1 MSDVIV
7 DIVETGTTLK
17 ENNLEVIEEIVD
29 ISARFVCNKSSYKFN
44 SDEINLITDKILSEI
59 KAESGK

>member
-17 ENNLEVIEEIVD
+17 ENDLKVFEEISN
-29 ISARFVCNKSSYKFN
+29 ISTRLVANKSSYKFKN
-44 SDEINLITDKILSEI
+44 DEII
-59 KAESGK
+59 KLTEKVREAVKC